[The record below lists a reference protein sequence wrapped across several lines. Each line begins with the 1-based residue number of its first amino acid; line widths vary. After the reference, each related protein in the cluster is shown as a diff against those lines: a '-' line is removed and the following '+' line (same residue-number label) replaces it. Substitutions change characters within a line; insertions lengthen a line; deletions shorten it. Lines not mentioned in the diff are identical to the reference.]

1 MSYVEW
7 LYDQL
12 CEDGFIDANDYD
24 RDELTKTLLISST
37 ELEEDDLANYEEQF
51 IEHCSAR
58 GVEPDWDLED

>member
-12 CEDGFIDANDYD
+12 CEDGFIDSSEYE

-37 ELEEDDLANYEEQF
+37 ELEEDDLDNYEEQF
-51 IEHCSAR
+51 KEHCSDR
-58 GVEPDWDLED
+58 GIEPDWDLED

>member
-12 CEDGFIDANDYD
+12 CEDGFIDSIEYE

-37 ELEEDDLANYEEQF
+37 ELEEDDLDNYEEQF
-51 IEHCSAR
+51 KEHCSDR
-58 GVEPDWDLED
+58 GIEPDWDLED